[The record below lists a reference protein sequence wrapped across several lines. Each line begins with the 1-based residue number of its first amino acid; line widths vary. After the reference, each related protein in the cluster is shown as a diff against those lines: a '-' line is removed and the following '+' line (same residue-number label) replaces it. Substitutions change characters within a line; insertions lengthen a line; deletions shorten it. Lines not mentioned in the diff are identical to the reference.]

1 MTESFNPRYTDLVTM
16 FRDSVERFADR
27 PLYGVRKS
35 DGWTWYT
42 YKQAGEMVDAFRAAL
57 AGLGVGRGDRVACVS
72 NNRLEWVIACNAVE
86 SLGATWVPMY
96 ENQHEKE
103 QKYILTDSGAKVC
116 LAGSAGAEKTIRAL
130 QAEVPGLKE
139 VIGFSDESEGGFWKR
154 LEAGKAHPVP
164 PVRPDG
170 KDVYSIVYTSG
181 TTGTPKGVRL
191 THESLAKGIEAA
203 KMVIPFVPDDRSV
216 SFLPWAHV
224 FGGHLE
230 LNTLMSIGASMA
242 ICESPDKL
250 LEMVAEVKPTL
261 LVAVP
266 RVWNR
271 IHSVVQKSI
280 AEQPAPL
287 RWIFASAMRA
297 ASKER
302 RGERA
307 GVLDKAALAIARKMI
322 FAKVVAK
329 FGGRLKYAVSGAAAL
344 SREVAEFVDTLGINV
359 FEGYAMTETGG
370 VGTINMPRAKRIGS
384 VGKAVP
390 GVRIELDRTAVGGDA
405 EQGEIVILGHCIMDG
420 YHNHPD
426 ETKAALTPEG
436 GLRTGDLGKFD
447 ADGFLY
453 VTGRVKELYKL
464 ENGKY
469 IAPAPLEEQLTLSP
483 YIAQAMIYGSNR
495 PHNVAILVPDVAA
508 LRDWARAN
516 HVPHDDVAKLLEDER
531 VKKLIAGELEKHSAE
546 WKGFE
551 RIRNFAL
558 LSEEFS
564 TTNDMLT
571 PTLKVKRRNI
581 LKRYG
586 DRIDSLYGAKS

>member
-1 MTESFNPRYTDLVTM
+1 MTEPFNPKYGDLVTM
-16 FRDSVERFADR
+16 FRDSVERYADR
-27 PLYGVRKS
+27 PLYGVRKP

-57 AGLGVGRGDRVACVS
+57 ARLGVERGDRVACVS
-72 NNRLEWVIACNAVE
+72 NNRLEWVIASYAVQ

-96 ENQHEKE
+96 ENQLPKE
-103 QKYILTDSGAKVC
+103 QKYILIDSGAKVC
-116 LAGSAGAEKTIRAL
+116 LAGSAVAEKAVRAL
-130 QAEVPGLKE
+130 QSEVPGLKE

-164 PVRPDG
+164 PIHPDG
-170 KDVYSIVYTSG
+170 KDVCCIIYTSG
-181 TTGTPKGVRL
+181 TTGSPKGVRL
-191 THESLAKGIEAA
+191 KHEGLAKGIEAA
-203 KMVIPFVPDDRSV
+203 KLVIPFAADDRSV

-224 FGGHLE
+224 FGQLE
-230 LNTLMSIGASMA
+230 LNTLMSIGASIA
-242 ICESPDKL
+242 ICESADKL
-250 LEMVAEVKPTL
+250 LELIAEVKPTM

-271 IHSVVQKSI
+271 IHGVVLKSI
-280 AEQPAPL
+280 AAQPAPL
-287 RWIFASAMRA
+287 RWIFDRAMRA
-297 ASKER
+297 ANQER

-307 GVLDKAALAIARKMI
+307 GVLGKAALAIARKAI
-322 FAKVVAK
+322 FAKVIAR

-370 VGTINMPRAKRIGS
+370 VGTINSPTAKRIGS
-384 VGKAVP
+384 VGKPVP
-390 GVRIELDRTAVGGDA
+390 GLRIELDQSAIGSDA
-405 EQGEIVILGHCIMDG
+405 GQGEIVMVGHSVMEG

-426 ETKAALTPEG
+426 ETRSALTPEG
-436 GLRTGDLGKFD
+436 GLRTGDLGRLD

-453 VTGRVKELYKL
+453 ITGRVKELYKL

-469 IAPAPLEEQLTLSP
+469 IAPAPLEEQITLSP
-483 YIAQAMIYGSNR
+483 YIAQAMMYGSNR
-495 PHNVAILVPDVAA
+495 PYNVALLVPDVAA

-516 HVPHDDVAKLLEDER
+516 QVPDDDVVRLLQDER
-531 VKKLIAGELEKHSAE
+531 VKQLIAGELEKHSTE
-546 WKGFE
+546 WKSFE

-571 PTLKVKRRNI
+571 PTLKLKRRNI
-581 LKRYG
+581 LKRYQ
-586 DRIDSLYGAKS
+586 DRIDSLYAAAT